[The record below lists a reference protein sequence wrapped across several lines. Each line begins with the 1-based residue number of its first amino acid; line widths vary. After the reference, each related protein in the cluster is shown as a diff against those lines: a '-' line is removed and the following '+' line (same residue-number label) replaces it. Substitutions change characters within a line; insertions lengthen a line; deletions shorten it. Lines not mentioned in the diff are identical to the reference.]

1 MAPVHGRKK
10 DNKFNEI
17 VVKRLHAF
25 GKNTRKYAQKKVVR
39 LDSRAHV
46 PLVTR
51 VSHSNYHATCQ
62 IKSIARYVG
71 YFKYS
76 QISRVVCG
84 GGEGGGGYKHR
95 HTLPVHY
102 KKGLIPVSTRRGL
115 PLSFS
120 PFPSHFTFILSV

>member
-51 VSHSNYHATCQ
+51 VSHSNYYATCQ

-84 GGEGGGGYKHR
+84 GGEGGGLQTQTH
-95 HTLPVHY
+95 L
-102 KKGLIPVSTRRGL
+102 TRIFQTYFAC
-115 PLSFS
+115 PL
-120 PFPSHFTFILSV
+120 

>member
-1 MAPVHGRKK
+1 MAPVHGRKI

-17 VVKRLHAF
+17 AVKRLHAF

-51 VSHSNYHATCQ
+51 VSHSNYYATCQ

-84 GGEGGGGYKHR
+84 GEGGGVTNTDTPHSDISDIFCLS
-95 HTLPVHY
+95 TI
-102 KKGLIPVSTRRGL
+102 KKD
-115 PLSFS
+115 
-120 PFPSHFTFILSV
+120 